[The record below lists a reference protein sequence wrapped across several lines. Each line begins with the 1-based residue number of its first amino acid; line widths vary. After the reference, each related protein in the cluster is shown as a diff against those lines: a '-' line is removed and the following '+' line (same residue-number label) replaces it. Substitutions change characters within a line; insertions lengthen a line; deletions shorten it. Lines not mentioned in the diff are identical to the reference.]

1 MTKVA
6 LNGLDIITGS
16 QRCNRITVPEIV
28 KSRIRPA
35 NQQTHSRYQ
44 LRQLTRH
51 RTRAVSALPAKTLPE
66 HANHFLQAVAWQ
78 AVLSRFFSNLIN
90 FSKKS
95 RTGHLSTKQRKSTSG
110 FTAGRA
116 LLYRVTKIM
125 KIFREKTGGGGFLSV
140 TAHID
145 IVVFI

>member
-1 MTKVA
+1 MKKKIA
-6 LNGLDIITGS
+6 
-16 QRCNRITVPEIV
+16 C
-28 KSRIRPA
+28 KHKPA
-35 NQQTHSRYQ
+35 GVNFYSLPSNQSTDTFKISAKAINS
-44 LRQLTRH
+44 TSD
-51 RTRAVSALPAKTLPE
+51 RAVSALPAKTLTE
-66 HANHFLQAVAWQ
+66 HANQFLQAVAWQ

-95 RTGHLSTKQRKSTSG
+95 RAGHLSTKQRKSTSG

-125 KIFREKTGGGGFLSV
+125 RIFRKKTGGGGVLSV